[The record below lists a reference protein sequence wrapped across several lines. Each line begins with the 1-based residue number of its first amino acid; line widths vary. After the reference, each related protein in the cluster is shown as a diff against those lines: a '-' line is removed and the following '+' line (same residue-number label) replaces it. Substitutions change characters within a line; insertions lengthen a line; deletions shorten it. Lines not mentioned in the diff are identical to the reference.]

1 MNSIVIIGANEFQ
14 NKLIL
19 KAKKLGLQTHVFAWK
34 SGAVGEKNADYFYPI
49 SIVEKEKI
57 LEECKRINPI
67 GVCSIGSDL
76 AVPTVNYVAN
86 KLKLPSNSNEC
97 SKITTNKYLMRKI
110 LKKNNLPIPKF
121 KLIKNKNDFMFSDDE
136 FPLIMKPIDRSGSRG
151 VFLINN
157 KDDFENL
164 YEKTKSVSF
173 QKNILVEQ
181 FIEGK
186 EYSVEFI
193 SQNGKHQYL
202 QITEKITT
210 NAPNFIEKFHFQP
223 AEIQENLKLKVIKI
237 LKNAL
242 TALKIK
248 NGASHSEIKIFK
260 DNVYII
266 EIASRMGGDF
276 IGSDLVEYSTGYD
289 YLKNT
294 INVSIGK
301 KIENFE
307 INKNHYS
314 LSGFII
320 SKKDK
325 EIFDYILLNF
335 KNNLKEY
342 NIKSDLNNVSD
353 SSNRNGYYIMSFEK
367 KDQFDNFIMN
377 LKEMGYNL

>member
-1 MNSIVIIGANEFQ
+1 
-14 NKLIL
+14 
-19 KAKKLGLQTHVFAWK
+19 
-34 SGAVGEKNADYFYPI
+34 
-49 SIVEKEKI
+49 
-57 LEECKRINPI
+57 
-67 GVCSIGSDL
+67 
-76 AVPTVNYVAN
+76 
-86 KLKLPSNSNEC
+86 
-97 SKITTNKYLMRKI
+97 
-110 LKKNNLPIPKF
+110 
-121 KLIKNKNDFMFSDDE
+121 MF
-136 FPLIMKPIDRSGSRG
+136 F
-151 VFLINN
+151 INN

-325 EIFDYILLNF
+325 EIFDYIYLNF

-377 LKEMGYNL
+377 LKEMGGI